1 MEKFL
6 ALFASGLAYGAVVAL
21 VAVGLLVLIKAT
33 GVINLAHGEL
43 ITASAYIAL
52 WAKTDLGLPIYAEY
66 AVALAAVALAALLL
80 ELLISGPLKG
90 KSVNVV
96 LVATLA
102 VGLVIRAILAL
113 WKGSQPYALPGP
125 VGYGYVTIS
134 GAQIASQRILLM
146 VVAAVSVGAAIL
158 VFQYTAFGRQVR
170 ALAADSVAA
179 RICGIRVGR
188 VSRLAFVLSGV
199 LAGVAGLML
208 APLQGVDLTFGF
220 NTMLVA
226 FAAATI
232 GGFGSLGGTALA
244 AVGIGLL
251 QQTVG
256 GYVFTQ
262 YAALLPFVA
271 LLIAV
276 IIRPRGVLTSSQ
288 LARV

>member
-1 MEKFL
+1 MEKFI

-21 VAVGLLVLIKAT
+21 VAVGLLALVKAT

-43 ITASAYIAL
+43 ITTSAYVAV
-52 WAKTDLGLPIYAEY
+52 WATSDLGLPLGVGY
-66 AVALAAVALAALLL
+66 VLALAVVAVIALLL
-80 ELLISGPLKG
+80 EVLITGPLKG

-102 VGLVIRAILAL
+102 IGLVIRALLAL
-113 WKGSQPYALPGP
+113 WKGAQQYSLPAPAGS
-125 VGYGYVTIS
+125 GYVTIG
-134 GAQIASQRILLM
+134 GAQVATQRLLLM
-146 VVAAVSVGAAIL
+146 VVSVVCVGAAIML
-158 VFQYTAFGRQVR
+158 FQWTTFGRQVR
-170 ALAADSVAA
+170 ALAADGEAA

-188 VSRLAFVLSGV
+188 VSRLAFVMSGL

-208 APLQGVDLTFGF
+208 APLNGVDLTFGF

-232 GGFGSLGGTALA
+232 GGFGSLGRTAIA
-244 AVGIGLL
+244 ALGIGFL
-251 QQTVG
+251 QQTLG
-256 GYVFTQ
+256 GYVFTD

-276 IIRPRGVLTSSQ
+276 ILRPQGVLSSSQ